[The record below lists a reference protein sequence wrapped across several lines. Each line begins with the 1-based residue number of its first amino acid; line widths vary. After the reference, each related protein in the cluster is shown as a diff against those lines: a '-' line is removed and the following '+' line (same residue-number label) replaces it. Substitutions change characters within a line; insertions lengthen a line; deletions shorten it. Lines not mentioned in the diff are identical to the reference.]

1 MKVTSAV
8 KASLQRILKQ
18 QTEQELSAR
27 ETELAE
33 HISERDR
40 LRQQLEADA
49 AADAAEQ
56 SRHDAALAALAEFG
70 AKHSIEERTSV
81 RGVVDEG
88 RRLSAEANRRPEFVR
103 YGKGESP
110 RERLVSGCRD
120 LLVQNDLTCAGLEL
134 QGATIA
140 LADAEEEI
148 SRSALR
154 AADARRDRLELLGS
168 IQRQFGPEGGRW
180 RRVES
185 GDEVSIEGLQDAA
198 GEPAIHPENL
208 AFLNRQLAPL
218 NRRIREYLQ
227 QLEGSEVQRLR
238 DAVAKA
244 EGALAVVE
252 AKAIESEV

>member
-1 MKVTSAV
+1 MKVTAAV

-18 QTEQELSAR
+18 QTEQQLSAR

-70 AKHSIEERTSV
+70 ERYSFEERNSIRSV
-81 RGVVDEG
+81 VQEG
-88 RRLSAEANRRPEFVR
+88 RQLSQEANRRPEFVR

-110 RERLVSGCRD
+110 RERLVEGCRD
-120 LLVQNDLTCAGLEL
+120 LQIQSDLTCAGLEL

-168 IQRQFGPEGGRW
+168 IQRQFGREGGRW

-218 NRRIREYLQ
+218 NRRIREFRQQSEGEGLQ
-227 QLEGSEVQRLR
+227 LLR

-244 EGALAVVE
+244 EGALAAVE
-252 AKAIESEV
+252 LKAAESEV

>member
-8 KASLQRILKQ
+8 KASLQRILRQ
-18 QTEQELSAR
+18 QTEQELATR

-33 HISERDR
+33 HIAQRDR
-40 LRQQLEADA
+40 LRRQLEEDA

-56 SRHDAALAALAEFG
+56 SRHDAALAALAAFG
-70 AKHSIEERTSV
+70 EKYSFEERNSIRSV
-81 RGVVDEG
+81 VQEG
-88 RRLSAEANRRPEFVR
+88 RQLSQDANRRPEFVR

-110 RERLVSGCRD
+110 RERLVEGCRD
-120 LLVQNDLTCAGLEL
+120 LQIQSALTTARAAL
-134 QGATIA
+134 QEAAKA
-140 LADAEEEI
+140 LATVQESSGI
-148 SRSALR
+148 LALR

-168 IQRQFGPEGGRW
+168 IQRQFGREGGRW
-180 RRVES
+180 RRIES
-185 GDEVSIEGLQDAA
+185 GDEVLIAGLQDAA

-218 NRRIREYLQ
+218 NRRIREYLR

-238 DAVAKA
+238 AALAKA
-244 EGALAVVE
+244 EGDLVVVE